1 MWNSSAC
8 GAEGPEREYIGYAP
22 SFCALGGISQITGYS
37 DGPPLGIGGRIDTT
51 SGTAGAFA
59 ILSALIYRNRTGRG
73 QNIDFSSREAVSALI
88 GDSIMEYL
96 FTGNIPTRMG
106 NRDKYAAPQNAYQC
120 EGSDAWISIAVT
132 NEEEWQGL
140 CDAMDMPELKSDS
153 RFRTLEDR
161 VKNHDELDQL
171 ISKWTVDKDYYTV
184 MEILQARGVA
194 AAPTFDAQTLLEN
207 EHIQARKIFVKVK
220 PPEIDE
226 RTVVRA
232 PWLTCQPDEQVL
244 PNPAPLLGEHNDY
257 VFGELL
263 GISTEEIEKL
273 EQEKVLY

>member
-1 MWNSSAC
+1 
-8 GAEGPEREYIGYAP
+8 
-22 SFCALGGISQITGYS
+22 
-37 DGPPLGIGGRIDTT
+37 
-51 SGTAGAFA
+51 
-59 ILSALIYRNRTGRG
+59 
-73 QNIDFSSREAVSALI
+73 
-88 GDSIMEYL
+88 
-96 FTGNIPTRMG
+96 
-106 NRDKYAAPQNAYQC
+106 
-120 EGSDAWISIAVT
+120 
-132 NEEEWQGL
+132 
-140 CDAMDMPELKSDS
+140 MDMPELKSDS

-207 EHIQARKIFVKVK
+207 KHIQARKIFVKVK

-232 PWLTCQPDEQVL
+232 PWLTCQPDEQEL